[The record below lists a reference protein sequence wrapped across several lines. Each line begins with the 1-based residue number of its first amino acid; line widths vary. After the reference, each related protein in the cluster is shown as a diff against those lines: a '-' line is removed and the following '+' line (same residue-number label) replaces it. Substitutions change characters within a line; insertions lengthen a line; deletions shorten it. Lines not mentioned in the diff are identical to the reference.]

1 MFTAEGTGKNI
12 EQAIE
17 NALFELKASRE
28 DVDIKILNE
37 GGLFKK
43 AKVVVTISEDAK
55 EKYQKK
61 FASRKAEKEDKSD
74 ENKKEVSQKE
84 TNLQNKEAKSKE
96 IKETEKTVSMQENSE
111 KTDNEIDDKLVTEKI
126 EEREIDLSESS
137 DDVCMDAM
145 EFLKGLFEVAGKQ
158 VEINVTED
166 EKYITYSVVGENLG
180 DMIGHRGD
188 CYYAI
193 NRILSA
199 VTGRQEKRILL
210 DIGGFK
216 EKRVESLT
224 KLAQRMADR
233 VAKSGRYAR
242 LDPMN
247 PSDRRIIHSALSEDG
262 RVVTLSKGEEPKRY
276 VMIFPK
282 DDE

>member
-43 AKVVVTISEDAK
+43 AKVMVTISDDAK

-61 FASRKAEKEDKSD
+61 HESRKAEKEEISKI
-74 ENKKEVSQKE
+74 ETIKEVSEKE
-84 TNLQNKEAKSKE
+84 IEKAEPKKDAKEDKVAKEDSAKAELKKEADEVK
-96 IKETEKTVSMQENSE
+96 
-111 KTDNEIDDKLVTEKI
+111 EKI
-126 EEREIDLSESS
+126 EEVEIDMSQENT
-137 DDVCMDAM
+137 DVGMDAM

-193 NRILSA
+193 NKILAA

-233 VAKSGRYAR
+233 VAKSGRYTR

-247 PSDRRIIHSALSEDG
+247 PSDRRIIHSALSEDE

-282 DDE
+282 DE

>member
-17 NALFELKASRE
+17 NALFELKAPRE
-28 DVDIKILNE
+28 DVDIKILSE

-43 AKVVVTISEDAK
+43 AKVLVTISEDAR

-61 FASRKAEKEDKSD
+61 QASRKAETEESSAKEDVSKKDVSF
-74 ENKKEVSQKE
+74 NKVEV
-84 TNLQNKEAKSKE
+84 
-96 IKETEKTVSMQENSE
+96 EKTQVGKTTKLEDNNEE
-111 KTDNEIDDKLVTEKI
+111 KSQIIEEEIDVNSPIDTE
-126 EEREIDLSESS
+126 DLETA
-137 DDVCMDAM
+137 CMDAM

-193 NRILSA
+193 NRILAA
-199 VTGRQEKRILL
+199 VSGKQEKRILL

-224 KLAQRMADR
+224 KLAKRMADR

-247 PSDRRIIHSALSEDG
+247 PSDRRIIHSALSEDE

-282 DDE
+282 DE